1 MGLLA
6 AKESWAEDV
15 AAGMEAYSAVR
26 KKHCRDKGMQSR
38 WRCVRPVFRSRKTGV
53 FYLSVLF
60 HFPFSFAFAVQ
71 FPVTTDIELL
81 TL

>member
-1 MGLLA
+1 MGGELC
-6 AKESWAEDV
+6 
-15 AAGMEAYSAVR
+15 GGCR
-26 KKHCRDKGMQSR
+26 CRDGSAQCCQEETLRGLKKG
-38 WRCVRPVFRSRKTGV
+38 WKVGRCVRPVFRSRKTGV